1 MGSPTVTK
9 SQTVPATIESGRI
22 LDVDVTTYTV
32 TITTEFTK
40 KPATGVKFATPYQ
53 HYANGEGIYFMPEV
67 GSLCWVCFPSDHNR
81 PFVLAW
87 GPATDDGD
95 ARSKKK
101 DLNPGDIY
109 LGTRDENFLILRR
122 GGVVQIGGGPLSQ
135 RLFLPINNTIK
146 DFCENYSLQTFGG
159 SLDWNVQR
167 DVNTTDGTRPAMLSL
182 LAREFADDPKPVA
195 QLQIGSHGNGDD
207 RILSLLIKE
216 SGQDGAADKIEL
228 SLGKDGTVKWH
239 VTKDVEWTVD
249 GDYKLKAKTLSFE
262 ASDAVTVKGKSI
274 AIEGQTGVDIKAT
287 GGNVTIT
294 GAPLVKIDSTVQAG
308 GTLPVAMAVPLLTWL
323 STHIHNITTPV
334 PGSPTSPPTV
344 PPPGSIS
351 SQSLFAK

>member
-1 MGSPTVTK
+1 MGSPVVTK
-9 SQTVPATIESGRI
+9 SQTAPAIIESGRI
-22 LDVDVTTYTV
+22 LDVDVSTYTV

-53 HYANGEGIYFMPEV
+53 HYQNGEGIYFMPEV

-95 ARSKKK
+95 ARAKKK

-167 DVNTTDGTRPAMLSL
+167 DVNTTDGSRPALLTL

-195 QLQIGSHGNGDD
+195 QLQIGSHGNSDD
-207 RILSLLIKE
+207 RIISLLIKE

-228 SLGKDGTVKWH
+228 SLGKDGSINWKVSKDVKW
-239 VTKDVEWTVD
+239 DVSGDFEIKAKNLKLESSDNTVAKAKSFD
-249 GDYKLKAKTLSFE
+249 LEAQNGFKLK
-262 ASDAVTVKGKSI
+262 VT
-274 AIEGQTGVDIKAT
+274 T
-287 GGNVTIT
+287 GNVEIES
-294 GAPLVKIDSTVQAG
+294 LVVKMKNIVQAG
-308 GTLPVAMAVPLLTWL
+308 GELPVALAVPLLTWL
-323 STHIHNITTPV
+323 SAHVHNIVAPV

-344 PPPGSIS
+344 PPPGGIA

>member
-1 MGSPTVTK
+1 MGSQTVTK
-9 SQTVPATIESGRI
+9 TQTAPAVIESGRI

-53 HYANGEGIYFMPEV
+53 HYDNGEGIYFMPEV

-87 GPATDDGD
+87 GPASDDGD
-95 ARSKKK
+95 ARAKKK

-135 RLFLPINNTIK
+135 RLYLPINNTIK

-159 SLDWNVQR
+159 NLDWTVQR
-167 DVNTTDGTRPAMLSL
+167 DVNTTDGKRPALLSL
-182 LAREFADDPKPVA
+182 SAKEFADDPSPVA

-228 SLGKDGTVKWH
+228 SLGKDGSVKWH

-249 GDYKLKAKTLSFE
+249 GDFKVKSKNLNLE
-262 ASDAVTVKGKSI
+262 ASDAVTVKGKTIDAEAQS
-274 AIEGQTGVDIKAT
+274 GVKIKASA
-287 GGNVTIT
+287 GNVEVE
-294 GAPLVKIDSTVQAG
+294 ALLVKLNNIVQAG
-308 GTLPVAMAVPLLTWL
+308 GTQPVAMAIPLITWL
-323 STHIHNITTPV
+323 VSHTHTSGP
-334 PGSPTSPPTV
+334 PGSPTSPPVV
-344 PPPGSIS
+344 PPTGSIS